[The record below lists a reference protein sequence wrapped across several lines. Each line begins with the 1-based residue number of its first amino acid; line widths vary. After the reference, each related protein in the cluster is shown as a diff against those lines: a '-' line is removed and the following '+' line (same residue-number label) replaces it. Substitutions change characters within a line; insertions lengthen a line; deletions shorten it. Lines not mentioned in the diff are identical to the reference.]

1 MRGSGSARLLLRTLF
16 CASVLASFG
25 LAVVGTA
32 SALTVTSWVG
42 GKASVPQIV
51 TSAGNCPG
59 TVIMF
64 VGTGFVNDGGPVSV
78 TIGGTPS
85 PQVIVG
91 SDIYL
96 YAVVGSG
103 TQSGPVVV
111 TTKAGSVTAPG
122 GPAQVYPCQST
133 ATATAD
139 PVISSVPKTLKANGK
154 KVTVVGSNFVGT
166 TSVTLAGAKVQYAIP
181 SDGLMYVLVPKDTK
195 AGATD
200 LVVTNT
206 MGSAKAPVTVVAG

>member
-64 VGTGFVNDGGPVSV
+64 IGTGFVNDGGPVSV

-91 SDIYL
+91 SDIISTRL
-96 YAVVGSG
+96 SG
-103 TQSGPVVV
+103 
-111 TTKAGSVTAPG
+111 AARRAAPW
-122 GPAQVYPCQST
+122 S
-133 ATATAD
+133 
-139 PVISSVPKTLKANGK
+139 
-154 KVTVVGSNFVGT
+154 
-166 TSVTLAGAKVQYAIP
+166 
-181 SDGLMYVLVPKDTK
+181 
-195 AGATD
+195 
-200 LVVTNT
+200 
-206 MGSAKAPVTVVAG
+206 